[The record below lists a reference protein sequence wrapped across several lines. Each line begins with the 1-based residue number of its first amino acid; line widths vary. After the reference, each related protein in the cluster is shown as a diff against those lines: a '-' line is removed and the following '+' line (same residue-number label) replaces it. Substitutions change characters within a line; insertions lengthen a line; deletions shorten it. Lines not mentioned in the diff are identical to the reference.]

1 MRRRE
6 FIAAGETTQGKKM
19 NPIEWKREHQIA
31 PGAAIPVGFELG
43 PHLWIHA
50 RPPFRRF
57 LGLLHYSTNY
67 PTNTGTGWGI
77 FGAIVGAAVIY
88 MAQLMRR

>member
-31 PGAAIPVGFELG
+31 PGAAILVGF
-43 PHLWIHA
+43 A
-50 RPPFRRF
+50 
-57 LGLLHYSTNY
+57 LGLA
-67 PTNTGTGWGI
+67 
-77 FGAIVGAAVIY
+77 FGYTRDRHFGGFWDWFTTA
-88 MAQLMRR
+88 LNPN